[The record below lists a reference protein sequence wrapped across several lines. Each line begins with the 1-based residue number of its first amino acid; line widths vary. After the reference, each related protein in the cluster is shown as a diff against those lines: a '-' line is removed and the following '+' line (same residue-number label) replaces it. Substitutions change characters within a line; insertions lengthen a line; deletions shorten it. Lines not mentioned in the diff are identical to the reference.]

1 MIAPGIP
8 RQKSIAR
15 AAALAV
21 LIGAICLSQGVRS
34 VAAEPAMWVV
44 HGPAGS
50 AVLYGTDHGVAP
62 SPEWDTPK
70 LTAAFERSGELWTEQ
85 ADPVAAPGASNA
97 SPLASFLEPP
107 GRTLPEELSPEDQR
121 LLSDTE
127 QQLKIDP
134 AFMSRFRP
142 AAAAALIKEIS
153 YTRAGVPVGVGV
165 ETVLKEWARAR
176 GLPIK
181 ALELANPA
189 LLDEIL
195 SPPENVG
202 IDDLRE
208 AARDF
213 RHIAERR
220 SQTIKIW
227 ESADLTAFARTCERG
242 MTPKLHEDVV
252 TSRNRTFARRIA
264 ERLNAPGA
272 IFVAVGACHL
282 VGQDNLIPMLL
293 ASGLTVE
300 RQ

>member
-1 MIAPGIP
+1 MIALEVP
-8 RQKSIAR
+8 RQKGIAR
-15 AAALAV
+15 AAALVV
-21 LIGAICLSQGVRS
+21 LVGASCLSQGVRS

-44 HGPAGS
+44 HGPAES

-70 LTAAFERSGELWTEQ
+70 LKAAFERSGELWTEQ

-97 SPLASFLEPP
+97 SLPASLLEPA
-107 GRTLPEELSPEDQR
+107 GRTLPDELSPEDRR

-142 AAAAALIKEIS
+142 AMAAHVIIELS

-165 ETVLKEWARAR
+165 EAVLKGWAKAR

-189 LLDEIL
+189 LLDEVL

-208 AARDF
+208 AAKDF
-213 RHIAERR
+213 RQIAERR
-220 SQTIKIW
+220 GQTIKLW
-227 ESADLTAFARTCERG
+227 ESADLTAFASTCERG
-242 MTPKLHEDVV
+242 MTPKLHEEVV
-252 TSRNRTFARRIA
+252 ASRNRTFARRIA

-282 VGQDNLIPMLL
+282 VGHDNLIPMLL

-300 RQ
+300 RR